1 MQTLNITD
9 PGLPDLQFVLMVA
22 ALCTADIPTMNAP
35 EDVRRLVF
43 DRCWA
48 LIQDTPPPEEPK
60 DRVLNLRN
68 GDEVTLEALV
78 EVIQGTFTD
87 HGYDQL
93 TWEHEASEA
102 TQTPSPDVQPL
113 IDRLQGWDPVNPPP
127 VDGASEAENN

>member
-87 HGYDQL
+87 QGYDQL